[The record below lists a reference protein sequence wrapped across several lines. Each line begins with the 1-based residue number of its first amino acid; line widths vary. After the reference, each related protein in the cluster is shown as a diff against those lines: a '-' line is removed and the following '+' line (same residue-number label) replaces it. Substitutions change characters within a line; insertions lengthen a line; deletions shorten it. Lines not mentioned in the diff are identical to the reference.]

1 MPGTGKATLLL
12 TGATGF
18 LGGAIAA
25 ALLDSPRW
33 RELLILI
40 RAADAAEGRTRLAQC
55 MQRFALDAALVERI
69 GDHQILCG
77 DLCGAAQF
85 ADDPRLAAITE
96 VVNCA
101 AFASFSNHPQI
112 LRTNVEGTVGFAR
125 VIASRA
131 RLRRFIQVGTAMS
144 CGADAP
150 KLVLESYQP
159 PADALQ
165 LVPYTA
171 SKLEGER
178 QLREIPGLPLVIARP
193 SIIVGH
199 TRLGCRASA
208 SIFWVFRMAR
218 ALRCFPCPADSRID
232 LVPVDYAAQ
241 AILRLL
247 AAPQLA
253 HQLYHI
259 SAGAQASCSYR
270 EIDAAIAM
278 ALGEAPTH
286 DYRQLGYD
294 VIRQEQERFDELFGP
309 CLKPVMLRAIQ
320 LYGAFG
326 SLGLLFDNARLL
338 AEGVAAPPRFASYAG
353 LCAVSAHGA
362 PIASQMHYDFK
373 GMPTR
378 KRDAVKAAAA
388 FSAP

>member
-1 MPGTGKATLLL
+1 MSGEGRLLL

-25 ALLDSPRW
+25 ALLDGARW
-33 RELLILI
+33 RDLLVLI
-40 RAADAAEGRTRLAQC
+40 RAKDAAEGKARLAEC
-55 MQRFALDAALVERI
+55 MQRFALEPRLVERI
-69 GDHQILCG
+69 ADDQILCG
-77 DLCGAAQF
+77 DLCGAALF
-85 ADDPRLAAITE
+85 AYDPRLAEITE

-112 LRTNVEGTVGFAR
+112 LRTNVDGTVQFAR
-125 VIASRA
+125 VIAARA

-150 KLVLESYQP
+150 KLVMEGYEP

-178 QLREIPGLPLVIARP
+178 RLREIDGLPLVIVRP

-232 LVPVDYAAQ
+232 VVPVDYCAA

-247 AAPQLA
+247 ETPRLA
-253 HQLYHI
+253 HDSYHI
-259 SAGAQASCSYR
+259 TAGGAASCSYR

-286 DYRQLGYD
+286 DYRQLDYD
-294 VIRQEQERFDELFGP
+294 VTRQEQGRFDELFGP
-309 CLKPVMLRAIQ
+309 CIKPVMLRAIQ

-326 SLGLLFDNARLL
+326 SLDMLFDNARLL

-378 KRDAVKAAAA
+378 KRAAVKATAT

>member
-1 MPGTGKATLLL
+1 MPGKGTGRLLL

-18 LGGAIAA
+18 LGGALAA
-25 ALLDSPRW
+25 ALLASPRW
-33 RELLILI
+33 RDLLVLI
-40 RAADAAEGRTRLAQC
+40 RAADASEGKARLAEC
-55 MQRFALDAALVERI
+55 MQRFALDPALVDRI
-69 GDHQILCG
+69 SPDQILCG
-77 DLCGAAQF
+77 DLCCAEHF
-85 ADDPRLAAITE
+85 ADDARLGEVAE

-112 LRTNVEGTVGFAR
+112 FRTNVGGTAEFGR
-125 VIASRA
+125 VVASRA

-150 KLVLESYQP
+150 KLVMEGYEPSE
-159 PADALQ
+159 DAVQ

-178 QLREIPGLPLVIARP
+178 RLRAIPSLPLVIVRP

-199 TRLGCRASA
+199 TRLGCRASP

-218 ALRCFPCPADSRID
+218 ALRCFPCAPDSRID
-232 LVPVDYAAQ
+232 VVPVDYCAE

-247 AAPQLA
+247 EAPRLA
-253 HQLYHI
+253 HDSYHI
-259 SAGAQASCSYR
+259 SAGAAASSTYR
-270 EIDAAIAM
+270 EIDAAIAT

-286 DYRQLGYD
+286 DYRQLDYD
-294 VIRQEQERFDELFGP
+294 SIRGEQDRFDELFGP
-309 CLKPVMLRAIQ
+309 CIKPVMLRAIR

-326 SLGLLFDNARLL
+326 SLDMLFDNARLL
-338 AEGVAAPPRFASYAG
+338 AEGVAAPPRFAGYAG
-353 LCAVSAHGA
+353 LCAVSAQGA
-362 PIASQMHYDFK
+362 PIASQMQYDFK

-378 KRDAVKAAAA
+378 KRDVRSLAA
-388 FSAP
+388 